1 MPPLTLSQMVC
12 MQSAAQSF
20 ESSPAPILKAPIAND
35 SPQHRLAPKIK
46 RTPCFFDHTVPSCCI
61 LSDMVQTE
69 ASADGSEWDRRTAA
83 CPLCCGDEMRH
94 TYYLRNV
101 IQPDGTPG
109 KFHAELEAL
118 ADEKMVTA
126 W

>member
-1 MPPLTLSQMVC
+1 MSRNSC
-12 MQSAAQSF
+12 ISASN
-20 ESSPAPILKAPIAND
+20 SSDPYSKGG
-35 SPQHRLAPKIK
+35 SGRK
-46 RTPCFFDHTVPSCCI
+46 
-61 LSDMVQTE
+61 
-69 ASADGSEWDRRTAA
+69 ASADGSEWDRRTAT

-126 W
+126 R